1 MPLGICFLRKVSGV
15 SKPQE
20 VLEALSKANL
30 PNFVRISMT
39 SKVLFLSMLNPLY
52 VICTDAILVQYDGK
66 IQVNFLLAIKII
78 D

>member
-1 MPLGICFLRKVSGV
+1 
-15 SKPQE
+15 
-20 VLEALSKANL
+20 
-30 PNFVRISMT
+30 MT